1 MLNIKEDIGI
11 NKKPEQQK
19 NIIYIEN
26 LDKVIT
32 EDFLFHQFKQF
43 GDISIIKLKRDK
55 YNNISSG
62 QALITFSDAESAEK
76 ARQTLDNQ
84 KLINNIIKV
93 KPYVNLNEA
102 EKNANIYMK
111 NLPKNVKV
119 EELEQEFQK
128 YGNILSIDVR
138 KDSKGNCLNYGYIQF
153 QKKDDAQLFLEQMQK
168 NSFNYQGNEIHFEL
182 FKSSQERI
190 KELNELFLRGFSHPL
205 PDNAIQDDKII
216 TAIEFG
222 WQMVIKDY
230 FIKQQDHQI
239 QDCFV
244 KIDKNTRQPWTII
257 KFEFS
262 DQAKFHFN
270 ICENQRSH
278 PCVQSNIFYVIELI
292 QKCDIAQS
300 NFSDMKL
307 TIQEIVS
314 IYQSLANNKFDIFS
328 GISDNFFFNLKQNQ
342 QQSIDERQL
351 YFQNIN
357 NYVNEYDIQSF
368 LQQFGN
374 VISVTMKQSTKPYQQ
389 LQDCIVLYQ
398 TFNDAKC
405 ALSQIYDRKY
415 SQNVNHIFK
424 YGIIKISIYLGKNL
438 RQEFKQVKKQRQRL
452 VYNSMIKQEPNILLF
467 QPQQPL
473 IQKQYNNKQPINNT
487 QMLISKYSTI
497 EIIKAQMDNF
507 LGLSDSDQRNILG
520 ALLFYQVVKVVKN
533 QNITRQIV
541 GMLIEPSQFPIQDII
556 ELFDND
562 ADLQEYIQEGLEL
575 IKDNQKRNN

>member
-1 MLNIKEDIGI
+1 MLNNNEDIGI
-11 NKKPEQQK
+11 TKQPEQQK

-43 GDISIIKLKRDK
+43 GDISIIKLRRDK
-55 YNNISSG
+55 YKNISSG
-62 QALITFSDAESAEK
+62 QAVITFSDAESAEK
-76 ARQTLDNQ
+76 ARLTLDNQ

-93 KPYVNLNEA
+93 KPYINFNEA

-111 NLPKNVKV
+111 NLPKYVKV

-138 KDSKGNCLNYGYIQF
+138 KDAKGNCLNYGYIQF

-168 NSFNYQGNEIHFEL
+168 NSFNYQGNQIHFEL
-182 FKSSQERI
+182 FKSSSERI

-205 PDNAIQDDKII
+205 PDNAIQDNKII
-216 TAIEFG
+216 VAIEFG

-230 FIKQQDHQI
+230 FINQQDNQI

-244 KIDKNTRQPWTII
+244 KIDKNTRQPWAII
-257 KFEFS
+257 QFEFS

-328 GISDNFFFNLKQNQ
+328 GVSDNFFFNLKQNQ
-342 QQSIDERQL
+342 QQSIDQRQL

-357 NYVNEYDIQSF
+357 NYVNGYDIQSF
-368 LQQFGN
+368 LSQFGN

-398 TFNDAKC
+398 TFNDAKR

-424 YGIIKISIYLGKNL
+424 NGIIKISIYLGKNL
-438 RQEFKQVKKQRQRL
+438 RQEFNQVKKQRQRL
-452 VYNSMIKQEPNILLF
+452 VYKSMINQQPNILLF

-473 IQKQYNNKQPINNT
+473 IQKEYNIKQPINNT

-497 EIIKAQMDNF
+497 QIIKAQMDNF
-507 LGLSDSDQRNILG
+507 LELSDSDQRNILG

-533 QNITRQIV
+533 QNIARQIV
-541 GMLIEPSQFPIQDII
+541 GMLIEPSQFPISDII

-575 IKDNQKRNN
+575 IKDNQKRYN